1 MKKLL
6 TVLFAA
12 SVLAAPILATAATLK
27 TCEGISTDRGYKYV
41 GVYCVD
47 FACTVTT
54 TRMFDSWC
62 PYQI

>member
-6 TVLFAA
+6 TLLFAV
-12 SVLAAPILATAATLK
+12 SVLATPILAMAATLK